1 MVHLFYVWP
10 AYLSFPARRLHF
22 LPSWRS
28 TRLVVARRAL
38 IAPAIRLL
46 LSCSSCLNREK
57 FLESFFTQNPWYFI
71 EPDLP
76 AWFQPLSDEQW
87 LLIRD
92 LFPPPSNALG
102 GRPPINER
110 RVLDGILFK
119 LATGSPWYDIPEGY
133 PSWQTC
139 YRRFRLWQRLGLFD
153 HIFYLLY
160 QDLCQRGG
168 IDLLQAIRDGRLGFV
183 WEHDQ
188 RRLVCP
194 PELEGGWR
202 QSIAITLLRYYAY
215 HLRNQSSRN
224 FSDLGTDAQYE
235 ADMAEL
241 EPSMLSRF
249 TLPVPY

>member
-22 LPSWRS
+22 LLSWRPV
-28 TRLVVARRAL
+28 RHVVARRAL

-76 AWFQPLSDEQW
+76 AWFHPLSDEQW
-87 LLIRD
+87 LLIWD

-102 GRPPINER
+102 GRPPIDER
-110 RVLDGILFK
+110 GVLDGILFK
-119 LATGSPWYDIPEGY
+119 IATRSPWYDIPEGY

-139 YRRFRLWQRLGLFD
+139 YRRFRLWLRLGLLD

-168 IDLLQAIRDGRLGFV
+168 IDLLQAIRDGRLAFV
-183 WEHDQ
+183 KEDNQ
-188 RRLVCP
+188 RRLVSP

-202 QSIAITLLRYYAY
+202 LSIAITLLRYYDY
-215 HLRNQSSRN
+215 HLRKRPPRT
-224 FSDLGTDAQYE
+224 FSDDYTDAQYA